1 LGSLKNIRIFDPSD
15 PTKILIEN
23 NDTSDVSYPVVNTAL
38 DFNATNKSYKNYR
51 IKSIA
56 FVSNSKA
63 YIVKTDKNS
72 PLKELRNS
80 NANALSKPSYQKV
93 SYLGSTW
100 YLTAHDD
107 DKNAT
112 VLITPDMGENDEPLI
127 IGNKKFLTVTFPSYG
142 KPVNG
147 YLFYD
152 NDKNEVQ
159 KCSLDLEC
167 LKLDLDVGSRDFEG
181 DLAGTPYALFLKDN
195 VLYRVNKTDGEVKK
209 IELDGKKILSGH
221 GTTDIQGG
229 SFYFVGEDRNLYRVN
244 AINGT
249 ITKISPEADER
260 IERIRGFTDDY
271 VIYGSDT
278 LLMAAKKDGTSKKP
292 ILLAETT
299 LTKGYKYVKD
309 YGINDSYLFVTY
321 RIDTKTNDTEYKACI
336 FKNGKIECKD
346 NSFWAGATAK
356 REGIRDFESTYTFTP
371 YAYIRVDDT
380 DDFGGG
386 TLKAIDPNHPLS
398 EGITLGKIPKYNFQ
412 TFITNS
418 RYREETI
425 DSDGGVVFYAKNDET
440 YHVDAFY
447 FNLLKEN
454 SLIQLTDT
462 DPFPDVNHG
471 RDHCHGRV
479 CMICHNLA
487 GGKIYKDK
495 KGTKSAYGYRVKLQ
509 FEDGKEILAD
519 VAKGAGENFS
529 IPHFKK
535 RFSKTSPIRKR
546 HLAKLYGKRRF
557 FDGSN
562 DRPFHSRKI
571 RNDNII
577 KRYGRNFKN
586 FLIILYLRYLFYI
599 YRFRKRKR
607 FWSDKRK
614 NSP

>member
-1 LGSLKNIRIFDPSD
+1 MGSLKNIRIFDPSD

-529 IPHFKK
+529 IPLKKLTGNFKSIVLDANGTVVNSSAGYYHEGVK
-535 RFSKTSPIRKR
+535 AANCNYC
-546 HLAKLYGKRRF
+546 HG
-557 FDGSN
+557 
-562 DRPFHSRKI
+562 
-571 RNDNII
+571 
-577 KRYGRNFKN
+577 RYGQT
-586 FLIILYLRYLFYI
+586 RYDAPGAI
-599 YRFRKRKR
+599 SISR
-607 FWSDKRK
+607 
-614 NSP
+614 